1 MDKEMRKIV
10 PTTIIMDNERPH
22 DLLEEISI
30 IYYLFSQK
38 NKKIKKIVPIYYP
51 FYVLEISAYRSLVFD
66 PFNGENLV
74 IKYMVPDISILSP
87 FIEDNKNLL
96 SKLDELNSLIKNYKK
111 KLNVHIY
118 ELRIENVLKTRK
130 LLEELSTLFSKSIPK
145 DSVSGVVI
153 ETKETNKYE
162 KILQEIKKFFKTI
175 ETSEQDLTVI
185 LSKLFTN
192 LSSYENM
199 IKEKSNKIYDE
210 LSRTA
215 AETQKII
222 KNKINTLNKKLA
234 EDLRI
239 VQEKYQNL
247 IDTYMKRLR
256 HIDEE
261 INHLT
266 ILSKSSKGKQQKY
279 YKNLIKNLLQEKKKI
294 KKLIE
299 QAEKESNKELYR
311 LKDRYSRMIKAEKNR
326 LTLIE
331 AETEN
336 ILRRTD
342 RVIEIIESKYANIY
356 NNINELIEIMHKYI
370 NTLGQYTITSPPLGE
385 GIYFLQS
392 FIIVSYNHIDVVTP
406 LNINHISIS
415 GNISYKYYNE
425 IRKYLLRN
433 KIFKDSLR
441 KAEINGDLE
450 KYNLLKNI
458 DKKDIV
464 ETLEKLKEKYPLF
477 SYIDSNKLR

>member
-1 MDKEMRKIV
+1 R
-10 PTTIIMDNERPH
+10 
-22 DLLEEISI
+22 
-30 IYYLFSQK
+30 Q
-38 NKKIKKIVPIYYP
+38 
-51 FYVLEISAYRSLVFD
+51 
-66 PFNGENLV
+66 
-74 IKYMVPDISILSP
+74 
-87 FIEDNKNLL
+87 
-96 SKLDELNSLIKNYKK
+96 
-111 KLNVHIY
+111 
-118 ELRIENVLKTRK
+118 
-130 LLEELSTLFSKSIPK
+130 
-145 DSVSGVVI
+145 
-153 ETKETNKYE
+153 
-162 KILQEIKKFFKTI
+162 
-175 ETSEQDLTVI
+175 
-185 LSKLFTN
+185 
-192 LSSYENM
+192 
-199 IKEKSNKIYDE
+199 
-210 LSRTA
+210 
-215 AETQKII
+215 
-222 KNKINTLNKKLA
+222 
-234 EDLRI
+234 
-239 VQEKYQNL
+239 
-247 IDTYMKRLR
+247 
-256 HIDEE
+256 IDEE

-266 ILSKSSKGKQQKY
+266 VLSKKSRGKQQEY

-294 KKLIE
+294 KILIE

-415 GNISYKYYNE
+415 GNISYRYYNE

-433 KIFKDSLR
+433 KIFKESLR

>member
-1 MDKEMRKIV
+1 MRKIV

-87 FIEDNKNLL
+87 FIEDDKNLS

-175 ETSEQDLTVI
+175 ETSEQDLAVI
-185 LSKLFTN
+185 LSRLFTN

-294 KKLIE
+294 KILIE

-392 FIIVSYNHIDVVTP
+392 FIIVSNNHIDVVTP

-415 GNISYKYYNE
+415 GSISYRYYNE

-441 KAEINGDLE
+441 RAEINGDLE

>member
-74 IKYMVPDISILSP
+74 IKYMVPDISVLSP
-87 FIEDNKNLL
+87 FIEDSKNLS

-153 ETKETNKYE
+153 ETNEINKYE

-175 ETSEQDLTVI
+175 ETSEQDLAGI
-185 LSKLFTN
+185 LSRLFTN
-192 LSSYENM
+192 LSSYENI

-247 IDTYMKRLR
+247 IDTYMRRLR
-256 HIDEE
+256 QIDEE

-266 ILSKSSKGKQQKY
+266 VLSKKSRGKQQEY

-294 KKLIE
+294 K
-299 QAEKESNKELYR
+299 
-311 LKDRYSRMIKAEKNR
+311 
-326 LTLIE
+326 
-331 AETEN
+331 
-336 ILRRTD
+336 
-342 RVIEIIESKYANIY
+342 
-356 NNINELIEIMHKYI
+356 
-370 NTLGQYTITSPPLGE
+370 
-385 GIYFLQS
+385 
-392 FIIVSYNHIDVVTP
+392 
-406 LNINHISIS
+406 
-415 GNISYKYYNE
+415 
-425 IRKYLLRN
+425 
-433 KIFKDSLR
+433 
-441 KAEINGDLE
+441 
-450 KYNLLKNI
+450 
-458 DKKDIV
+458 
-464 ETLEKLKEKYPLF
+464 
-477 SYIDSNKLR
+477 

>member
-1 MDKEMRKIV
+1 MRKIV

-74 IKYMVPDISILSP
+74 IKYMVPDISVLSP
-87 FIEDNKNLL
+87 FIEDNKNLS

-153 ETKETNKYE
+153 ETNEINKYE

-175 ETSEQDLTVI
+175 ETSEQDLAGI
-185 LSKLFTN
+185 LSRLFTN

-266 ILSKSSKGKQQKY
+266 VLSKKSRGKQQKY

-294 KKLIE
+294 KILIE

-415 GNISYKYYNE
+415 GNISYRYYNE

-433 KIFKDSLR
+433 KIFKESLR

>member
-1 MDKEMRKIV
+1 MRKIV

-74 IKYMVPDISILSP
+74 IKYMVPDISVLSP
-87 FIEDNKNLL
+87 FIEDNKNLS

-153 ETKETNKYE
+153 ETNEINKYE

-175 ETSEQDLTVI
+175 ETSEQDLAGI
-185 LSKLFTN
+185 LSRLFTN

-222 KNKINTLNKKLA
+222 KNKINILNKKLA

-266 ILSKSSKGKQQKY
+266 VLSKKSRGKQQKY

-294 KKLIE
+294 KILIE

-415 GNISYKYYNE
+415 GNISYRYYNE

>member
-1 MDKEMRKIV
+1 MRKIV

-74 IKYMVPDISILSP
+74 IKYMVPDISVLSP
-87 FIEDNKNLL
+87 FIEDNKNLS

-153 ETKETNKYE
+153 ETNEINKYE

-175 ETSEQDLTVI
+175 ETSEQDLAGI
-185 LSKLFTN
+185 LSRLFTN

-222 KNKINTLNKKLA
+222 KNKINILNKKLA

-266 ILSKSSKGKQQKY
+266 VLSKKSRGKQQKY

-294 KKLIE
+294 KILIE

-415 GNISYKYYNE
+415 GNISYRYYNE

-433 KIFKDSLR
+433 KIFKESLR

>member
-10 PTTIIMDNERPH
+10 PTTIIMDNKRPH

-87 FIEDNKNLL
+87 FIEDNKNLS

-130 LLEELSTLFSKSIPK
+130 LLEELSILFSKSIPK
-145 DSVSGVVI
+145 DSVSGMVI
-153 ETKETNKYE
+153 ETKEINKYE
-162 KILQEIKKFFKTI
+162 KTLQEIKKFFKTI
-175 ETSEQDLTVI
+175 ETSEQDLAGI
-185 LSKLFTN
+185 LSRLFTN
-192 LSSYENM
+192 LSSYENI

-256 HIDEE
+256 QIDEE

-266 ILSKSSKGKQQKY
+266 VLSKSSKGKQQEY
-279 YKNLIKNLLQEKKKI
+279 YKSLIKNLLQEKKKI

-299 QAEKESNKELYR
+299 EAEKESNKELYR
-311 LKDRYSRMIKAEKNR
+311 VKDRYTRMIKAEKNR

-331 AETEN
+331 VETEN

-342 RVIEIIESKYANIY
+342 RVIEIIESKYTNIY

-392 FIIVSYNHIDVVTP
+392 FIVVSNKDRDIITP
-406 LNINHISIS
+406 LNISHISIS
-415 GNISYKYYNE
+415 GSVSYRYYNE

-433 KIFKDSLR
+433 KIFKESLR

-450 KYNLLKNI
+450 KHNLLKNI
-458 DKKDIV
+458 DKKDII
-464 ETLEKLKEKYPLF
+464 ETLETLREKYPLF
-477 SYIDSNKLR
+477 SYLNPDILK

>member
-1 MDKEMRKIV
+1 MRKIV
-10 PTTIIMDNERPH
+10 PTTIIMDNKRPH

-87 FIEDNKNLL
+87 FIEDNKNLS

-130 LLEELSTLFSKSIPK
+130 LLEELSILFSKSIPK
-145 DSVSGVVI
+145 DSVSGMVI
-153 ETKETNKYE
+153 ETKEINKYE
-162 KILQEIKKFFKTI
+162 KTLQEIKKFFKTI
-175 ETSEQDLTVI
+175 ETSEQDLAGI
-185 LSKLFTN
+185 LSRLFTN
-192 LSSYENM
+192 LSSYENI

-256 HIDEE
+256 QIDEE

-266 ILSKSSKGKQQKY
+266 VLSKSSKGKQQEY
-279 YKNLIKNLLQEKKKI
+279 YKSLIKNLLQEKKKI

-299 QAEKESNKELYR
+299 EAEKESNKELYR
-311 LKDRYSRMIKAEKNR
+311 VKDRYTRMIKAEKNR

-331 AETEN
+331 VETEN

-342 RVIEIIESKYANIY
+342 RVIEIIESKYTNIY

-392 FIIVSYNHIDVVTP
+392 FIVVSNKDRDIITP
-406 LNINHISIS
+406 LNISHISIS
-415 GNISYKYYNE
+415 GSVSYRYYNE

-433 KIFKDSLR
+433 KIFKESLR

-450 KYNLLKNI
+450 KHNLLKNI
-458 DKKDIV
+458 DKKDII
-464 ETLEKLKEKYPLF
+464 ETLETLREKYPLF
-477 SYIDSNKLR
+477 SYLNPDILK

>member
-1 MDKEMRKIV
+1 MRKIV

-74 IKYMVPDISILSP
+74 IKYMVPDISVLSP
-87 FIEDNKNLL
+87 FIEDSKNLS

-118 ELRIENVLKTRK
+118 ELRIENILKTRK

-153 ETKETNKYE
+153 ETNEINKYE
-162 KILQEIKKFFKTI
+162 KILQEIKKFFKSI
-175 ETSEQDLTVI
+175 ETSEQDLAGI
-185 LSKLFTN
+185 LSRLFTN
-192 LSSYENM
+192 LSSYENI

-247 IDTYMKRLR
+247 IDTYMRRLR
-256 HIDEE
+256 QIDEE

-266 ILSKSSKGKQQKY
+266 VLSKKSRGKQQEY
-279 YKNLIKNLLQEKKKI
+279 YKSLIKNLLQEKKKI

-342 RVIEIIESKYANIY
+342 RVIEIIESKYTNIY

-415 GNISYKYYNE
+415 GNISYRYYNE

-433 KIFKDSLR
+433 KIFKESLR

>member
-87 FIEDNKNLL
+87 FIEDDKNLS

-175 ETSEQDLTVI
+175 ETSEQDLAVI
-185 LSKLFTN
+185 LSRLFTN

-415 GNISYKYYNE
+415 GSISYRYYNE
-425 IRKYLLRN
+425 IRKYLLKN

-441 KAEINGDLE
+441 RAEINGDLE

-477 SYIDSNKLR
+477 SYIDSNILR

>member
-1 MDKEMRKIV
+1 MKKIV
-10 PTTIIMDNERPH
+10 PTTIIMDNKRPH

-38 NKKIKKIVPIYYP
+38 NKKIKKVVPIYYP

-74 IKYMVPDISILSP
+74 IKYMVPDTSILSP
-87 FIEDNKNLL
+87 FIEDNKNLS
-96 SKLDELNSLIKNYKK
+96 SKLDELTSLVKNYKR

-153 ETKETNKYE
+153 ETNEINKYE
-162 KILQEIKKFFKTI
+162 KILQEIKKFLKTI

-192 LSSYENM
+192 LSSYEN
-199 IKEKSNKIYDE
+199 IVKEKSSKIYDE

-215 AETQKII
+215 VETQKII
-222 KNKINTLNKKLA
+222 KDKINILNKKLA

-247 IDTYMKRLR
+247 INTYMKKLR
-256 HIDEE
+256 QIDEE

-266 ILSKSSKGKQQKY
+266 VLSKNSKGKQQEY
-279 YKNLIKNLLQEKKKI
+279 YKSLIKNLHQEKKKI

-299 QAEKESNKELYR
+299 EAEKKSNKELYR
-311 LKDRYSRMIKAEKNR
+311 VKDRYMRMIKAEKNR

-331 AETEN
+331 VETEN
-336 ILRRTD
+336 ILRKTD
-342 RVIEIIESKYANIY
+342 RLIEIIESKYTNLY

-392 FIIVSYNHIDVVTP
+392 FIIVSNNHIDVVTP
-406 LNINHISIS
+406 LNISHISINGS
-415 GNISYKYYNE
+415 ILYKYYNE

-433 KIFKDSLR
+433 KVFKESLR

-450 KYNLLKNI
+450 KHNLLKSI
-458 DKKDIV
+458 DKKDII
-464 ETLEKLKEKYPLF
+464 ETLEKLREKYPLF
-477 SYIDSNKLR
+477 SYLNTDPLK